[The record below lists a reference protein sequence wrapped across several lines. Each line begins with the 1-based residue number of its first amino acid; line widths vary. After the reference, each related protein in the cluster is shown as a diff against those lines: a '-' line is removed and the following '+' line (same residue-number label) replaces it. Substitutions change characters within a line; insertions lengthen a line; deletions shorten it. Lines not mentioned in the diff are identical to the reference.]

1 MSEFVLVKKEELERI
16 SAWLDSNVSLVSM
29 GFDSPP
35 EPETAFDMELIDAAR
50 TLTEMAEGQKQEA
63 DPENLRFTS
72 ACELDGPKHP
82 EYVKGWEAAMDAMCK
97 LMDGAK
103 PRAWEDD
110 EGCLHTT
117 LESATFSS
125 KHATPLYA
133 GIPPVQNH
141 EIGEVVVTKTEDG

>member
-1 MSEFVLVKKEELERI
+1 
-16 SAWLDSNVSLVSM
+16 
-29 GFDSPP
+29 
-35 EPETAFDMELIDAAR
+35 
-50 TLTEMAEGQKQEA
+50 
-63 DPENLRFTS
+63 
-72 ACELDGPKHP
+72 
-82 EYVKGWEAAMDAMCK
+82 MDAVCK

-133 GIPPVQNH
+133 GIPPVQESTTNH
-141 EIGEVVVTKTEDG
+141 DLLSVAREMLDARGRVVEPETVVRWRKVLERVPGQTAILRKPEEPGGE

>member
-1 MSEFVLVKKEELERI
+1 MTEYVIVPVEPTQEM
-16 SAWLDSNVSLVSM
+16 LDAGYYPASQGRGCESVWQSM
-29 GFDSPP
+29 
-35 EPETAFDMELIDAAR
+35 IKAAP
-50 TLTEMAEGQKQEA
+50 KQEA